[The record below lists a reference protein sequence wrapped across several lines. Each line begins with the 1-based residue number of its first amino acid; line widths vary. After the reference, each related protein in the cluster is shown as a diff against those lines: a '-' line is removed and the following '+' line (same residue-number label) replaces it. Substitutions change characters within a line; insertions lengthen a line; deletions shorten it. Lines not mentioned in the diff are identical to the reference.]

1 MEQINYLIYFLLGF
15 YVLNILKN
23 QIKVN
28 TIINIIFIIGLIYL
42 YETYKNKN
50 IFKLNKK
57 SKKIENKPK
66 IKNLMNTLKEFKK
79 FNKDAVKGAQKH
91 LSNFFTII
99 DDLDKGIIY
108 QHFNIDIAD
117 EERKKALNLLS
128 SMIISIPS
136 TNTFLREKKIQ
147 KVIDELSLETLSYL
161 KNSIEKN
168 NKNTKSNYDTTKK
181 IVNYFD
187 DDGNLQPQPKDPN
200 FNKNYEI
207 F

>member
-1 MEQINYLIYFLLGF
+1 MEQINYLIYFLIGF

-28 TIINIIFIIGLIYL
+28 TIINIVIAIGLIYL
-42 YETYKNKN
+42 YEKYKNKN
-50 IFKLNKK
+50 IFTSNKK

-66 IKNLMNTLKEFKK
+66 IKNLMNSLKEFKK
-79 FNKDAVKGAQKH
+79 FNKDAVKGSLKH
-91 LSNFFTII
+91 LNNFFTII
-99 DDLDKGIIY
+99 DDLDKGIVY

-117 EERKKALNLLS
+117 QERKNALNLLS
-128 SMIISIPS
+128 SIIISIPS

-147 KVIDELSLETLSYL
+147 KVIDELSLETLGYL
-161 KNSIEKN
+161 KNAIDKN
-168 NKNTKSNYDTTKK
+168 NQNTKSNYDITKK

>member
-1 MEQINYLIYFLLGF
+1 MEQINYLIYFLIGF

-23 QIKVN
+23 QIKIN
-28 TIINIIFIIGLIYL
+28 TIINIVIVIGFIYL

-50 IFKLNKK
+50 IFKQNKK
-57 SKKIENKPK
+57 NKKTENKPK
-66 IKNLMNTLKEFKK
+66 IKNLMNSLKEFKK
-79 FNKDAVKGAQKH
+79 FNKDAVIGAQKH

-99 DDLDKGIIY
+99 DDLNNGIVY
-108 QHFNIDIAD
+108 QHYNIDIAD
-117 EERKKALNLLS
+117 QERKNALNLLS

-147 KVIDELSLETLSYL
+147 KVIDELSIETLGYL
-161 KNSIEKN
+161 KNVIDKN
-168 NKNTKSNYDTTKK
+168 NEHTSGNYDATKK
-181 IVNYFD
+181 IINYFD
-187 DDGNLQPQPKDPN
+187 ADGNLQPQPKDPN

>member
-1 MEQINYLIYFLLGF
+1 MGLFIINM
-15 YVLNILKN
+15 VKN
-23 QIKVN
+23 QIKVS
-28 TIINIIFIIGLIYL
+28 TIINILIVIVLIYL

-50 IFKLNKK
+50 IFTSNKK
-57 SKKIENKPK
+57 SKKIENNPK
-66 IKNLMNTLKEFKK
+66 INKLIDSLKEFKK
-79 FNKDAVKGAQKH
+79 FNKDAVNGSLKH

-99 DDLDKGIIY
+99 DDLDKGVIY

-117 EERKKALNLLS
+117 QERKNALNLLS

-136 TNTFLREKKIQ
+136 TNTFLREKKLQ
-147 KVIDELSLETLSYL
+147 KVIDKISLETLSYL
-161 KNSIEKN
+161 KNVIEKN
-168 NKNTKSNYDTTKK
+168 NKTTKNNYDITKK

-187 DDGNLQPQPKDPN
+187 DDGNLQPQPKDSN